1 MDQVI
6 ISFYYLTKLERGV
19 VKPFLQEEL
28 LQRDLKITANKA
40 SPLGPELKDI
50 ELEKVYLEF
59 SRGNNILLK
68 LNSNFAKYL
77 ASDNSAI
84 FMTK

>member
-1 MDQVI
+1 M
-6 ISFYYLTKLERGV
+6 
-19 VKPFLQEEL
+19 KPFLQGRTASGETF
-28 LQRDLKITANKA
+28 KITANKA

-68 LNSNFAKYL
+68 LNSSENYKSSKATFVE
-77 ASDNSAI
+77 
-84 FMTK
+84 